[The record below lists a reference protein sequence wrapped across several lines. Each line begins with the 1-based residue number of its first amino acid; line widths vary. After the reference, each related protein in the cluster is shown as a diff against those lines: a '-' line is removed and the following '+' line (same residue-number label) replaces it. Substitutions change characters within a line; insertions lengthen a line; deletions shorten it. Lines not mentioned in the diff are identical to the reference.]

1 MVLYEFV
8 RTKQLSLLFGKVP
21 KKKSYRQR
29 MIEAFEKDPFGL
41 NEPIELV
48 SFVCTKCHEIDEVPA
63 YLIGKFMVDKKQG
76 EEVSLECPKCNGEMF
91 QTRNN
96 PSE

>member
-41 NEPIELV
+41 NEPIEFGFFRMHKM
-48 SFVCTKCHEIDEVPA
+48 S
-63 YLIGKFMVDKKQG
+63 
-76 EEVSLECPKCNGEMF
+76 
-91 QTRNN
+91 
-96 PSE
+96 